1 MQRFKICSLLLIATV
16 FVSFEAFSDEIDK
29 TRIPPASVY
38 QSMLDTSKSSGWV
51 QFRDFNGNP
60 LIYFTALQTLHCRL
74 SEIRYS
80 INSEALDQTFDLVAC
95 NPQTP
100 FSLPPD
106 AKPSDIY
113 ISLPLGTAS
122 SVAVQAVWEDG
133 RKSAMAVYE
142 PCKNVG
148 DQTCAWPL
156 K

>member
-1 MQRFKICSLLLIATV
+1 MQHTAIIFFLAVTLYSGSTHAQEV
-16 FVSFEAFSDEIDK
+16 DK
-29 TRIPPASVY
+29 SRIPPASVY
-38 QSMLDTSKSSGWV
+38 QAMLESSKSSGWV
-51 QFRDFNGNP
+51 QFRNFNGKQ
-60 LIYFTALQTLHCRL
+60 LVYFTALQTLHCRL
-74 SEIRYS
+74 GSIRYS
-80 INSEALDQTFDLVAC
+80 INSENLDRTFELVPC

-113 ISLPLGTAS
+113 LSFNPGTVTT
-122 SVAVQAVWEDG
+122 VAVQVEWEDG
-133 RKSAMAVYE
+133 RKSAIAVYE